1 VLDGKD
7 KDKAFARFLLDLPS
21 IPSDLLDLLRDLCV
35 DSSRLVIP
43 CEDMCCCVKHAYIL
57 STDRAH
63 VGFAT
68 LRGYVAQRPSMRTD
82 ALNVLLEL
90 TTHSGSFS
98 LHLFIGYCITF
109 AQTNEQDWQLSIQ

>member
-1 VLDGKD
+1 MLIVLGE
-7 KDKAFARFLLDLPS
+7 LLPMT
-21 IPSDLLDLLRDLCV
+21 ICV
-35 DSSRLVIP
+35 VVLNTL
-43 CEDMCCCVKHAYIL
+43 YIL

-90 TTHSGSFS
+90 TTHPGSFS
-98 LHLFIGYCITF
+98 LHLFLDCCMTSYR
-109 AQTNEQDWQLSIQ
+109 QTNKVGSYQYCESLGSAFAAHGQDCP

>member
-1 VLDGKD
+1 
-7 KDKAFARFLLDLPS
+7 
-21 IPSDLLDLLRDLCV
+21 
-35 DSSRLVIP
+35 
-43 CEDMCCCVKHAYIL
+43 MCCCVKHVFIL

-98 LHLFIGYCITF
+98 LHLFIGCCMTSHR
-109 AQTNEQDWQLSIQ
+109 QTNKIGSYQYCKSLGTAFTAHGQDCP

>member
-1 VLDGKD
+1 
-7 KDKAFARFLLDLPS
+7 
-21 IPSDLLDLLRDLCV
+21 
-35 DSSRLVIP
+35 
-43 CEDMCCCVKHAYIL
+43 MCCCVKHAYVL

-90 TTHSGSFS
+90 TTHSGSFFS
-98 LHLFIGYCITF
+98 FIYKLLYDI
-109 AQTNEQDWQLSIQ
+109 AQTNEQDWQLSIL